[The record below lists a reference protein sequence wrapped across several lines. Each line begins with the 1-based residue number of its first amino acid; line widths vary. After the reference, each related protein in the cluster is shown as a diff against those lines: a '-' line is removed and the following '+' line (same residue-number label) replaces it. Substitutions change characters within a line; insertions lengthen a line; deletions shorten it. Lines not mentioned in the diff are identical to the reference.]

1 MAQATLMNHRGAV
14 EVDRQGLALIE
25 APPGSATWF
34 PVKHAEVLERVCE
47 TLDGA
52 GFKIGA
58 MQLSVARNE
67 QRFFGVLN
75 LTANVTNECSLA
87 VGIRNSTDQSY
98 PIGFAV
104 GERVFVCDNL
114 AFHSEIII
122 SRRHTRHGELRFNS
136 AVSQAVLGLHE
147 YQRTAADRIGRLQ
160 QWELSAIEADAMI
173 LRAFEKGLV
182 STRTLPAVIKEW
194 REPSFAEHRART
206 GYSLLQA
213 FTFAL
218 KDRAKS
224 SPQEFAA
231 TTIGLQR
238 LLNPPGDVI
247 DVVSTP
253 AIAG

>member
-1 MAQATLMNHRGAV
+1 MDRARLVNHRGAV
-14 EVDRQGLALIE
+14 EIDRQGLALIE
-25 APPGSATWF
+25 APPPTDTWY
-34 PVKHAEVLERVCE
+34 PIKHGIVLDRVCE

-52 GFKIGA
+52 GFGIES

-75 LTANVTNECSLA
+75 LYNKVTEQCSLA

-122 SRRHTRHGELRFNS
+122 SRRHTRFGELRFNE

-147 YQRTAADRIGRLQ
+147 YRIAAADRVGRLQ
-160 QWELSAIEADAMI
+160 HWELAPDEADATI

-218 KDRAKS
+218 KDRAKT

-238 LLNPPGDVI
+238 LLNPPDAADVE
-247 DVVSTP
+247 ST
-253 AIAG
+253 ALAV

>member
-1 MAQATLMNHRGAV
+1 MTQATLMNHRGAL
-14 EVDRQGLALIE
+14 EIDREALARIE
-25 APPGSATWF
+25 APPPTDTWY
-34 PVKHAEVLERVCE
+34 PIKHAVVLDRVCE
-47 TLDGA
+47 TLAGA
-52 GFKIGA
+52 GFGIRGL
-58 MQLSVARNE
+58 QLSVARDN

-75 LTANVTNECSLA
+75 LAANVTNECSLA

-122 SRRHTRHGELRFNS
+122 SRRHTRFGELRFNS

-147 YQRTAADRIGRLQ
+147 YQRTAAERIGRLQ
-160 QWELSAIEADAMI
+160 QWELSAEEADAMI
-173 LRAFEKGLV
+173 LRAFEKGFV

-194 REPSFAEHRART
+194 RQPSFPEHRART
-206 GYSLLQA
+206 GYALLQA

-238 LLNPPGDVI
+238 LLSPPDVI
-247 DVVSTP
+247 DATST
-253 AIAG
+253 AVAV

>member
-1 MAQATLMNHRGAV
+1 MAEARLMNHRGAV
-14 EVDRQGLALIE
+14 EVNANQLLQIE
-25 APPGSATWF
+25 APPPTDTWY
-34 PVKHAEVLERVCE
+34 PLKHSVVLGRVIE
-47 TLDGA
+47 TLDVA
-52 GFKIGA
+52 GFGIES

-67 QRFFGVLN
+67 QRFFGVLKLSN
-75 LTANVTNECSLA
+75 KVTEGCSLA
-87 VGIRNSTDQSY
+87 VGIRNSNDQSY

-122 SRRHTRHGELRFNS
+122 SRRHTRFGEDRFNS
-136 AVSQAVLGLHE
+136 AVSQAVLGLHQ
-147 YQRTAADRIGRLQ
+147 YQLAAAVRIGRLQ
-160 QWELSAIEADAMI
+160 SWELSQDEADGTI

-182 STRTLPAVIKEW
+182 SSRTLPAVIKEW
-194 REPSFAEHRART
+194 RTPSFPEHQPRT

-238 LLNPPGDVI
+238 LLNPPDVI
-247 DVVSTP
+247 DVEST
-253 AIAG
+253 ATAV